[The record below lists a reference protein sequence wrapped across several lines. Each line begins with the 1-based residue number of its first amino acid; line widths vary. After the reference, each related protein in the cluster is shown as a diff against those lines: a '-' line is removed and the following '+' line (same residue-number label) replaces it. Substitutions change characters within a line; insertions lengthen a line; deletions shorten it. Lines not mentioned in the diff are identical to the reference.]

1 VTTPLQRAAA
11 ALDAP
16 FAIGAL
22 AVVVFAVWL
31 AKDAGYAPATWYTG
45 GLFLVALAVVALL
58 AYGRVSVSRPA
69 LAAIVLLG
77 AFAAWSALT
86 IAWSSDRGIA
96 WDGANRTLL
105 YFVVYALFVALPW
118 RRASIPVLLVSL
130 SLAALGIGLVDLAR
144 SIGNTTD
151 FFIIGRFAAPAGY
164 ANAACAVF
172 IFAFWPLA
180 YIAARREPPAV
191 VRGLLLACGTALVE
205 LAVLTQS
212 RGSLVA
218 VPVAVVAYLL
228 IVPGRLRAAC
238 ALLVVALATI
248 LARNTLLD
256 VFDPVRLGSADADDA
271 IRSALLA
278 IVVSAAAVFVVWTIV
293 AVVDGR
299 LELSTRAVRFA
310 NTGGLVV
317 VAIGVVVGVL
327 ALSRADIGAS
337 WRHFKAGY
345 PEESGGSHF
354 SIGLGSNRYD
364 FWRVAVKEFRD
375 HPLRGVGA
383 DNFAEDYILER
394 RSTEEPLYPHSLGL
408 RLPAQTGIVGT
419 LLFLGF
425 VGCAGFAVRRGS
437 AFADGAARAGAAAAV
452 YYAIHGSGDWLWE
465 FAGLGAPAFAWLGL
479 AASRPV
485 IATGRMLPLRAGLA
499 LAALIAGLS
508 FVLPWL
514 AELEA
519 RRAIQSWRGD
529 PARAFSDLGRSRDL
543 NPLSARADLLE
554 GAIASRTDDLPRM
567 AAAFQRAI
575 DRNDRDW
582 YAHLELALADAGLR
596 RWRVALAELARA
608 SRLNPREET
617 IGLVR
622 ADVAAKRP
630 IDRDRIDRLFVER
643 VRTRVGP

>member
-11 ALDAP
+11 ALEPP
-16 FAIGAL
+16 FAVGAL
-22 AVVVFAVWL
+22 AVFVFAVWI

-45 GLFLVALAVVALL
+45 GLFLAGLAVVALL
-58 AYGRVSVSRPA
+58 ASGRISVSRPA

-77 AFAAWSALT
+77 AFAAWSALS

-105 YFVVYALFVALPW
+105 YFVVYGLFVALPW

-130 SLAALGIGLVDLAR
+130 SLAALGIGLADLAR
-144 SIGNTTD
+144 AMGD
-151 FFIIGRFAAPAGY
+151 PAAFFSYGRFIAPAGY
-164 ANAACAVF
+164 ANAACAVYL
-172 IFAFWPLA
+172 FAFWPLA
-180 YIAARREPPAV
+180 YIAARREAPAV
-191 VRGLLLACGTALVE
+191 IRGVLLAGATALVE

-218 VPVAVVAYLL
+218 VPTAAVAYLL
-228 IVPGRLRAAC
+228 IVPRRLRAAC
-238 ALLVVALATI
+238 ALLVVALATF
-248 LARNTLLD
+248 LASNTLLD
-256 VFDPVRLGSADADDA
+256 VFDPVRLGSNADGA
-271 IRSALLA
+271 ISSALVA
-278 IVVSAAAVFVVWTIV
+278 IAVSAAAVFILWTIV
-293 AVVDGR
+293 AFVDGR
-299 LELSTRAVRFA
+299 LDLSPRTLRLA
-310 NTGGLVV
+310 NTAGLAV

-327 ALSRADIGAS
+327 AVSKVDLGAS

-345 PEESGGSHF
+345 PEESGRSHF

-383 DNFAEDYILER
+383 DNFAEDYIRER
-394 RSTEEPLYPHSLGL
+394 RSTEEPLYPHSLAL

-425 VGCAGFAVRRGS
+425 VICAGFAVMRGS
-437 AFADGAARAGAAAAV
+437 AFVDGAARAGAAAAV

-479 AASRPV
+479 AGSRPV
-485 IATGRMLPLRAGLA
+485 AVIGRTSSLRAGLA
-499 LAALIAGLS
+499 VAAVIGGLS
-508 FVLPWL
+508 FVFPWL
-514 AELEA
+514 AELDA
-519 RRAIQSWRGD
+519 GRAIRGWGSD
-529 PARAFSDLGRSRDL
+529 PAAAFSDLGRSRDL

-554 GAIASRTDDLPRM
+554 GAIASRTNDLPRM

-575 DRNDRDW
+575 GRNDRDW
-582 YAHLELALADAGLR
+582 YAHFELALADAGLR
-596 RWRVALAELARA
+596 KWQVALAELARA
-608 SRLNPREET
+608 ARLNPREET

-622 ADVAAKRP
+622 SDVAAKRP
-630 IDRDRIDRLFVER
+630 IDRDQIDSLFVER
-643 VRTRVGP
+643 VRIRVGP